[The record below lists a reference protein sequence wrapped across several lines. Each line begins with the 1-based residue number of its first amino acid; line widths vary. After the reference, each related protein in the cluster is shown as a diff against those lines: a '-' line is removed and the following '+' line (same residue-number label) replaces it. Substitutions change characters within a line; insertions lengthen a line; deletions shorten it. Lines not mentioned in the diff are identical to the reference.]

1 MKKIKET
8 CAECGSDNL
17 WQGYDVMLP
26 LKMVHDDTLTLNEYS
41 DGSFNEYIVC
51 MNCDADE
58 PETIVEEVDVLDME
72 ATYCE
77 GCGVLCIA
85 DLCTDCLPK
94 EESFPCNECD
104 CEYGDGSCSD
114 CIEIQRAEGRYE
126 ELWEDEDA

>member
-1 MKKIKET
+1 MEIRKEFE
-8 CAECGSDNL
+8 AEGWEVRYMRTKVKVYHPKHGEYHVCSKYYGGG
-17 WQGYDVMLP
+17 GYEEELTNAFTY
-26 LKMVHDDTLTLNEYS
+26 LKTKGL
-41 DGSFNEYIVC
+41 I
-51 MNCDADE
+51 
-58 PETIVEEVDVLDME
+58 DME

-85 DLCTDCLPK
+85 DLCTDCLHK

-126 ELWEDEDA
+126 ELWEDDDA